1 MAKYKCEWCGKKVTA
16 DKAYR
21 ITRYDM
27 AYAAE
32 NGKLPVQTI
41 CEDCIKSIGQ
51 GESDGNREEIVVG

>member
-1 MAKYKCEWCGKKVTA
+1 MTKYKCEWCGKRVTA

-27 AYAAE
+27 VYAAE

-41 CEDCIKSIGQ
+41 CEDCIKTIGH
-51 GESDGNREEIVVG
+51 REENVVG

>member
-1 MAKYKCEWCGKKVTA
+1 MTKYKCEWCGKRVTA

-21 ITRYDM
+21 ITRYYM

-51 GESDGNREEIVVG
+51 GESDGNREENVVG